1 MDPSHDRS
9 RCRSAIE
16 HYFRSNGRNGD
27 HRQLVDAITVY
38 WRTKRKD
45 PSAMVS
51 HCATLLKDAPEL
63 FQSLNV
69 LLLARDGDTEVFS
82 SCNQAGNSIEIA
94 MVISR
99 GKGYLCRISRDTHVD
114 EPVFMDSDELLTFM
128 TSNTVFYVTK
138 YMKTVSRRWAPFVME
153 LLQLLI
159 NRSSMCCPLRKECI
173 IYMRYLSW
181 SHCALPF
188 TFYLPGVTR
197 VGDHPVSAGG
207 FSVSVPPS
215 SFKAKSGYHSTAQNI
230 WKGRMGTTKVCI
242 KVLRFFTQTSNR
254 DDIMKDLTSEVLLL
268 RQLRHPNILPFFG
281 VNEQVVS
288 PSFAIITPWMTHGS
302 LLVYLQRVPC
312 TLQKKIRLIRQVVEG
327 LGYLHTHSPPVVHC
341 DIKAG
346 NILVSENEDCCIGDF
361 GLSILEKTHNE
372 FRPVPFSDGL
382 DDKSG
387 IRGSLRWLAPEL
399 LNPCP
404 TVRSSSS
411 RDIYAV
417 GCTIMEVI
425 SGRPPFYDEKSE
437 VKIMIDVL
445 KGLRPALPPSV
456 GLPVVIWRLIN
467 SCWQE
472 DAGARPTAGKISETL
487 DKWLSLPP
495 WAKFRTGEWYG
506 SRTKAQTT
514 YLRADNPNTT
524 YWEGNSDTRQ
534 SSDTSDDYDLPE
546 LEDDGRGRT
555 NYDTPAFQDS
565 LFDARQLRLSSTTN
579 DAAARGQA
587 NRTSSQ
593 LSTSEIDCIS
603 DSEIDTSSKGWWS
616 DEDTDSGPA
625 TPISALSSS
634 DSLPMVAIAQWA
646 IDDLDT
652 FRFREKESLSDE
664 LVKSRS
670 EPVFPYKP
678 PKGSLWNNRE
688 LQGAWSSYMHR
699 QRSGASP
706 ILRL

>member
-1 MDPSHDRS
+1 
-9 RCRSAIE
+9 
-16 HYFRSNGRNGD
+16 
-27 HRQLVDAITVY
+27 
-38 WRTKRKD
+38 
-45 PSAMVS
+45 MVS
-51 HCATLLKDAPEL
+51 RCATLLKDAPEL
-63 FQSLNV
+63 FQSMNV

-99 GKGYLCRISRDTHVD
+99 GKGYLSRISEDTYVD
-114 EPVFMDSDELLTFM
+114 EPVFMDSDALLTFM
-128 TSNTVFYVTK
+128 SSNTVFYVTK

-159 NRSSMCCPLRKECI
+159 NKSPMSCPLRRECI
-173 IYMRYLSW
+173 IYMRYMSW
-181 SHCALPF
+181 SHCVLPF
-188 TFYLPGVTR
+188 TFYLPGITR

-207 FSVSVPPS
+207 FS
-215 SFKAKSGYHSTAQNI
+215 NI

-254 DDIMKDLTSEVLLL
+254 DDVMKDLTSEVLLL
-268 RQLRHPNILPFFG
+268 RQLRHPNILSFFG
-281 VNEQVVS
+281 VNEQAVS

-312 TLQKKIRLIRQVVEG
+312 TLQKRIRLLRQVAEG

-346 NILVSENEDCCIGDF
+346 NILVSENEDCRIGDF

-372 FRPVPFSDGL
+372 FRPVPFTDGL

-404 TVRSSSS
+404 TIRSRSS
-411 RDIYAV
+411 RDIYAM
-417 GCTIMEVI
+417 GCTILEVI

-437 VKIMIDVL
+437 IKVMIDVL
-445 KGLRPALPPSV
+445 NGLRPALPPGV
-456 GLPVVIWRLIN
+456 GLPAVIWHLIN

-472 DAGARPTAGKISETL
+472 DAGARPTAEKISETL

-495 WAKFRTGEWYG
+495 WAKYRTGEWYG
-506 SRTKAQTT
+506 SRTKAQTHF
-514 YLRADNPNTT
+514 RASDLNTT
-524 YWEGNSDTRQ
+524 YWEGNGATRQ
-534 SSDTSDDYDLPE
+534 SSDTFDDYDLPG

-555 NYDTPAFQDS
+555 DYDTPAFQNS

-579 DAAARGQA
+579 DASARGQA
-587 NRTSSQ
+587 NRASSQ
-593 LSTSEIDCIS
+593 LSTSETDCIS

-625 TPISALSSS
+625 TPISAFSSS
-634 DSLPMVAIAQWA
+634 DSLPMVAISQWA

-652 FRFREKESLSDE
+652 FHFREKEILSDE
-664 LVKSRS
+664 SVKSRS

-688 LQGAWSSYMHR
+688 LQGAWSSYMYR
-699 QRSGASP
+699 QRSGVE
-706 ILRL
+706 